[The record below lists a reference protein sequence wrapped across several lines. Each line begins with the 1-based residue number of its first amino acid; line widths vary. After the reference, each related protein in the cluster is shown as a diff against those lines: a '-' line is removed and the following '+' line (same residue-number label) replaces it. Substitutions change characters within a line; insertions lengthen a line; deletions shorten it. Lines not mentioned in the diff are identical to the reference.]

1 MISMTMM
8 KGSEIV
14 GFGSFN
20 IPKNFDKI
28 IADNKDLT
36 ECTSRIE
43 CETTLPRITVL
54 RISKGIFECVFQSV
68 KEQHCV

>member
-1 MISMTMM
+1 MISITMM

-28 IADNKDLT
+28 IADNKDLA
-36 ECTSRIE
+36 ECTSRIDFKIIP
-43 CETTLPRITVL
+43 LIDIGVL
-54 RISKGIFECVFQSV
+54 WLSTYRQGIFCNL
-68 KEQHCV
+68 

>member
-1 MISMTMM
+1 MM

-28 IADNKDLT
+28 IADNRDLA
-36 ECTSRIE
+36 ECTSRID
-43 CETTLPRITVL
+43 CEIILSICGMICQSHGQRSVGPRNDGNVPANL
-54 RISKGIFECVFQSV
+54 YLW
-68 KEQHCV
+68 

>member
-1 MISMTMM
+1 MM

-28 IADNKDLT
+28 IADNQDLA

-43 CETTLPRITVL
+43 CEITRVVMASQL
-54 RISKGIFECVFQSV
+54 RGGLFLMQKVCERAF
-68 KEQHCV
+68 

>member
-1 MISMTMM
+1 MM

-28 IADNKDLT
+28 IADNKDLA
-36 ECTSRIE
+36 ECTSRID
-43 CETTLPRITVL
+43 CKIIPLIDIGVL
-54 RISKGIFECVFQSV
+54 WLSTYRQGIFCNL
-68 KEQHCV
+68 

>member
-1 MISMTMM
+1 MM

-28 IADNKDLT
+28 IADNKDLAD
-36 ECTSRIE
+36 CTSRID
-43 CETTLPRITVL
+43 CEIVL
-54 RISKGIFECVFQSV
+54 L
-68 KEQHCV
+68 

>member
-1 MISMTMM
+1 MM

-28 IADNKDLT
+28 IADNKDLA
-36 ECTSRIE
+36 ECTSRIG
-43 CETTLPRITVL
+43 CKI
-54 RISKGIFECVFQSV
+54 ISLIVFRGSVEVHVSSRYILQSI
-68 KEQHCV
+68 KEHHCV

>member
-1 MISMTMM
+1 MM

-28 IADNKDLT
+28 IADNKDLA
-36 ECTSRIE
+36 ECTSRID
-43 CETTLPRITVL
+43 CKIIPLINRYGSPAVVQVL
-54 RISKGIFECVFQSV
+54 SRYILQSI
-68 KEQHCV
+68 KEHHCV

>member
-1 MISMTMM
+1 M

-28 IADNKDLT
+28 IADNQDLA

-43 CETTLPRITVL
+43 CEITRVVNVMASQL
-54 RISKGIFECVFQSV
+54 REGPF
-68 KEQHCV
+68 